1 MFNLL
6 PRASTYEPTS
16 SFFLAQ
22 LDKHRQEG
30 GAAILS
36 LVFGGSSSFN
46 LKRRHEHFGIQGIA
60 CDKRTYDCGS
70 SCVMT
75 HDIFGRA
82 GTGRPCKALTLGKM
96 NKGIL

>member
-6 PRASTYEPTS
+6 PGASTYKPTS
-16 SFFLAQ
+16 SFLPQ

-46 LKRRHEHFGIQGIA
+46 LAQRHEHFGTHGIA

-75 HDIFGRA
+75 RDIFGRQA
-82 GTGRPCKALTLGKM
+82 GPAKL
-96 NKGIL
+96 

>member
-16 SFFLAQ
+16 SFLPQ

-30 GAAILS
+30 GVAILS

-46 LKRRHEHFGIQGIA
+46 LAGRHEHFGTQGIA

-82 GTGRPCKALTLGKM
+82 GRPCKALTLGKM